1 MVSLQVICF
10 KNYLGINLRPGFWT
24 FLSEPSAAPLNVTG
38 HNTSSTS
45 ILVVYGDVPAFDQ
58 NGIIKNYTITYRSLT
73 EGHNGSAIAGPSDRQ
88 KELTNLREY
97 VDYEITV
104 LASTSKGYGPQ
115 SSPILVSTDEDSKY
129 CYFPNLLSVIN
140 GLQPTSVCIFSIL
153 FPLHIQRCW
162 QGGLVDQSTASLAGD
177 RFLYCC
183 DFIVWFRGEI
193 VRKIGW

>member
-10 KNYLGINLRPGFWT
+10 KNYLGINLRPVFWT

-45 ILVVYGDVPAFDQ
+45 ILVVYGDIPAFDQ
-58 NGIIKNYTITYRSLT
+58 NGIITSYTITYQSLT
-73 EGHNGSAIAGPSDRQ
+73 EGNNGSAIAGPNDHQ

-140 GLQPTSVCIFSIL
+140 GYIQHQYAYSPYCSLYIYKGADKEGLLTNQQPL
-153 FPLHIQRCW
+153 
-162 QGGLVDQSTASLAGD
+162 
-177 RFLYCC
+177 
-183 DFIVWFRGEI
+183 
-193 VRKIGW
+193 

>member
-10 KNYLGINLRPGFWT
+10 KNYLGINLRPVFWT

-162 QGGLVDQSTASLAGD
+162 QGGLVDQSTASLPGD

>member
-10 KNYLGINLRPGFWT
+10 KNYLGINLRPVFWT

-104 LASTSKGYGPQ
+104 LASTSKGDGPQ
-115 SSPILVSTDEDSKY
+115 SNPILVSTDEDSKY
-129 CYFPNLLSVIN
+129 CSFPNRLSMIN
-140 GLQPTSVCIFSIL
+140 GLHPKSVCIFSIL
-153 FPLHIQRCW
+153 FPLHMQRCW

>member
-58 NGIIKNYTITYRSLT
+58 NGIITSYIITYQSLT
-73 EGHNGSAIAGPSDRQ
+73 EGNNGSAIAGPNDRQ

-115 SSPILVSTDEDSKY
+115 SNPILVSTDEDSKY
-129 CYFPNLLSVIN
+129 RYFPNLLSVIN
-140 GLQPTSVCIFSIL
+140 VLHPTSVCIFSIL
-153 FPLHIQRCW
+153 FPLHMQRCW
-162 QGGLVDQSTASLAGD
+162 QGGLVDQS
-177 RFLYCC
+177 
-183 DFIVWFRGEI
+183 I
-193 VRKIGW
+193 

>member
-1 MVSLQVICF
+1 M
-10 KNYLGINLRPGFWT
+10 
-24 FLSEPSAAPLNVTG
+24 TG

-140 GLQPTSVCIFSIL
+140 GYIQHQYAYSPYCSLYIYKGADKEGLLTNQQPL
-153 FPLHIQRCW
+153 
-162 QGGLVDQSTASLAGD
+162 
-177 RFLYCC
+177 
-183 DFIVWFRGEI
+183 
-193 VRKIGW
+193 